1 MRHLNKKKR
10 LGRRTPAQRKA
21 MLKNLAV
28 SLIEH
33 KRIKTTHARA
43 KALRKF
49 IEPLITMAK
58 RGDLHARREVLK
70 KIHQKDTVTTLFN
83 EIAPVFAD
91 RPGGYTRI
99 IKLGFRDNDRA
110 KVSLIEL
117 VDFEGISEKETE
129 DKSDKKKKTSKKE
142 SEVKP
147 DKKKKVTKKKEKKA
161 E

>member
-1 MRHLNKKKR
+1 MRHLNKKMR
-10 LGRRTPAQRKA
+10 LGRRTPSQRKA

-43 KALRKF
+43 KALRRF
-49 IEPLITMAK
+49 IEPLITFAK

-70 KIHQKDTVTTLFN
+70 KIHQKDAVSTLFH
-83 EIAPVFAD
+83 EIAPVYAE

-117 VDFEGISEKETE
+117 IDFAGIGE
-129 DKSDKKKKTSKKE
+129 KE
-142 SEVKP
+142 SEEKP
-147 DKKKKVTKKKEKKA
+147 DKKKKKKKEEKSEKS